1 MRKSFLLPLVA
12 LAASSLAL
20 TGCVSS
26 AGGSDSGDAA
36 SETESGKIL
45 IGAAIAETGF
55 MSPFDTPAMNSMKI
69 AIDELNANGGIDG
82 KQVELSII
90 DTASDPEKYAP
101 AAQTLIDE
109 GAKVIIVTCDYDTA
123 YPAAQV
129 AEENNIL
136 NIAPCVGDQIY
147 GPAGGLNIGFSMGN
161 GVPGEASVMAEY
173 AFDQGW
179 KNAVF
184 LTDTSIKYT
193 QNQCDTARKRFLEL
207 GGTDIGSY
215 DFVQGDKIP
224 ESVSKIAGG
233 AAPDVVFN
241 CSYAPGGAQV
251 AKDVRDGGITAPI
264 ISGFGMD
271 GTFWFDSIPGLSDY
285 YVVTYPSIGGDDP
298 DPKVNEFV
306 KKYEE
311 TYGEAPSVGSFATG
325 PSSLEAIRLAY
336 EDAKS
341 WDGDKLAEA
350 FLNFEDVELLVGPTK
365 FSEDLHIN
373 VERPQRVLKIT
384 DGKREFIES
393 RVPEK
398 ILL

>member
-1 MRKSFLLPLVA
+1 MRKSFLVPLVA

-36 SETESGKIL
+36 DADSGTIL
-45 IGAAIAETGF
+45 LGAAIAETGF
-55 MSPFDTPAMNSMKI
+55 MAPFDLPAINSLKI
-69 AIDELNANGGIDG
+69 AIDDLNAEGGIDG

-90 DTASDPEKYAP
+90 DTGSEPEKYAP

-109 GAKVIIVTCDYDTA
+109 GAQVILVTCDYDTA

-136 NIAPCVGDQIY
+136 NIAPCVGDTIY
-147 GPAGGLNIGFSMGN
+147 GPEGGLNIGFSLGN
-161 GVPGEASVMAEY
+161 AVPGEASVMAEY
-173 AFDQGW
+173 AYDQGW

-193 QNQCDTARKRFLEL
+193 QNQCDTARERFLEL

-224 ESVSKIAGG
+224 ETVSKIAGG

-264 ISGFGMD
+264 VSGFGMD

-298 DPKVNEFV
+298 DAKVNEFV

-311 TYGEAPSVGSFATG
+311 TYGEAPAVGSFATG
-325 PSSLEAIRLAY
+325 PSTLEAIRLAY
-336 EDAKS
+336 EDAQS

-350 FLNFEDVELLVGPTK
+350 FYNFDDVELLVGPTK
-365 FSEDLHIN
+365 FSKDLHVN

-384 DGKREFIES
+384 DGSREFVES

-398 ILL
+398 IIL